1 MGGTA
6 AWPLA
11 AHAQQPS
18 MPVIGLLAP
27 WGSGDSLQLTT
38 AFFQGLKDGGF
49 VEGQNVSIEYRLAGN
64 QNERLPAMAADLVHH
79 QVTVIAACATPA
91 ALAAKA
97 ATTTIPVVF
106 EMGGDTVQL
115 GLVASLSR

>member
-1 MGGTA
+1 MIVVWGKFMKRRDFIALMGGTA

-79 QVTVIAACATPA
+79 QVTVI
-91 ALAAKA
+91 
-97 ATTTIPVVF
+97 
-106 EMGGDTVQL
+106 
-115 GLVASLSR
+115 